1 MKTVKITNS
10 DLVAIRSK
18 FDRELQKQ
26 KDRYAANP
34 DLYGKQ
40 TEESLIQRWIDNAY
54 SKAVFQQL
62 ERDGLARINKETDSF
77 YSFADHAG
85 DCFDPEVN
93 KDIDPAELKRQRKN
107 ELARFNRQG
116 VYYHEL
122 IVLGE
127 TLGSI
132 GGFVGND
139 FYGSGYDI
147 DFYNTAINHIASVY
161 GGDFIPTLDKIQKA
175 TAHTDLVTTF
185 FYCDYS
191 KTVRTK
197 ANHCVL
203 NFFERDHRWI
213 VDIDRGVPVEIAALV
228 FELFHTSHDFVWSKT
243 GEQKAEILNKYI
255 ADNLK

>member
-40 TEESLIQRWIDNAY
+40 TEESLLPRWIDNAY
-54 SKAVFQQL
+54 SKAVFKQL
-62 ERDGLARINKETDSF
+62 EVDGLAHINKESDSF

-147 DFYNTAINHIASVY
+147 DFYNTAITHIANVY

-175 TAHTDLVTTF
+175 EEYTDLVKEF
-185 FYCDYS
+185 VYCDYS
-191 KTVRTK
+191 KTIRTK

-203 NFFERDHRWI
+203 NFDERSRRWI
-213 VDIDRGVPVEIAALV
+213 VDIDPGVPSEIAVLV
-228 FELFHTSHDFVWSKT
+228 FELFHTSHDFRWCTSES
-243 GEQKAEILNKYI
+243 GKADILTKHI
-255 ADNLK
+255 RANLK